1 MYDMDREL
9 GNNEKYEGCPEIPW
23 QKFYYHDKI
32 KRSTVFDDY

>member
-1 MYDMDREL
+1 MK
-9 GNNEKYEGCPEIPW
+9 NNEGCPEIPW